1 MKIVKAQMLGAPG
14 GNRKFVGTDWIAIF
28 KKDCDRDVRVFFRCV
43 EDAAGLVTG
52 HLGAGPWLCA
62 GIYPSGIAHIVC
74 LIDSI
79 EITAHKQIGVRRE
92 NGLRDLFYAP
102 GL

>member
-1 MKIVKAQMLGAPG
+1 MKIVKAQMLVAPG

-52 HLGAGPWLCA
+52 HLGGQDR
-62 GIYPSGIAHIVC
+62 G
-74 LIDSI
+74 
-79 EITAHKQIGVRRE
+79 
-92 NGLRDLFYAP
+92 FAP
-102 GL
+102 GYIPLGLPISFA